1 MPKKPYYKVDNEKM
15 IVSFVVEKLTENEV
29 KAVKNYI
36 AFGYKP
42 NAVKTEQL
50 FPKKESLYT
59 KDNIYK
65 FLNSK
70 GEEEVLAFEK
80 WVNEKN
86 DNGRKKGFISALK
99 WFRSKYEKE
108 FLNYFK

>member
-59 KDNIYK
+59 FTKERTR
-65 FLNSK
+65 S
-70 GEEEVLAFEK
+70 VLP
-80 WVNEKN
+80 
-86 DNGRKKGFISALK
+86 DPGGPYL
-99 WFRSKYEKE
+99 
-108 FLNYFK
+108 